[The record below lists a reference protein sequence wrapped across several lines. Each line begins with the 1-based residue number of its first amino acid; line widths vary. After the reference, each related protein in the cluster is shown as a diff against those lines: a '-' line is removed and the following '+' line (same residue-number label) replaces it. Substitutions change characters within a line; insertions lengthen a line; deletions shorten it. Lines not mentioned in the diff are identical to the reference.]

1 MKSYRIRIDDH
12 VYTVAVHATDTNP
25 VIVTVDGES
34 FEVWLEEGRVEAV
47 NPAAHTLTPA
57 PMQTE
62 KSQAHPPV
70 AASSNGRER
79 IVKAPIPGV
88 VTAILVKPG
97 EQVQTGQVLCNLEAM
112 KMNNAIRASRDGV
125 IGAVLVAHGQ
135 HVRHQ
140 ETLMEFSD

>member
-12 VYTVAVHATDTNP
+12 VYTVAVHATETNP

-34 FEVWLEEGRVEAV
+34 FEVWLEEGRVEAA
-47 NPAAHTLTPA
+47 N
-57 PMQTE
+57 
-62 KSQAHPPV
+62 PV
-70 AASSNGRER
+70 ARTLAPGPGQIDKKQAQAEGALSNGSVRS
-79 IVKAPIPGV
+79 IKAPIPGV

-125 IGAVLVAHGQ
+125 IGAVLVTHGQ

-140 ETLMEFSD
+140 ETLMEYRE